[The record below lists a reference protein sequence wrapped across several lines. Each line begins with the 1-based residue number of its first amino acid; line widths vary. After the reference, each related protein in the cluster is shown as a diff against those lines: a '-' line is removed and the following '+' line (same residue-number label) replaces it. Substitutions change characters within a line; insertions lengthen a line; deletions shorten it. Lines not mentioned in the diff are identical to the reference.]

1 MTRRPELQVSAQDL
15 QNQSLTVRFTRNGL
29 LPSVSA
35 FGLVA
40 GAGLTGQTPTVANGL
55 GSSLAQDFSASFPEY
70 GAGISANI
78 PLRNRAAQA
87 DNLRAR
93 LEEQQLSVQM
103 QRSRQQVGLEVRQAL
118 ISLTQGRAQVEAAH
132 EALRLAERT
141 VEAERAKLQAGV
153 STTYD
158 VILRERDLLSARQ
171 ADLSAS
177 ATYAK
182 ALVDFDRATGAM
194 LEQSG
199 IELRDALAG
208 ETRTPPAPA
217 MLRTGTESRQ

>member
-1 MTRRPELQVSAQDL
+1 M
-15 QNQSLTVRFTRNGL
+15 
-29 LPSVSA
+29 PSVSA
-35 FGLVA
+35 FGLFA
-40 GAGLTGQTPTVANGL
+40 GAGLTGQTPVVANGL
-55 GSSLAQDFSASFPEY
+55 GASFAQDFSAAYPEY
-70 GAGISANI
+70 GAGVSANI

-93 LEEQQLSVQM
+93 LEEQQLTVQM
-103 QRSRQQVGLEVRQAL
+103 QRSRQQIGLEVRQAL

-132 EALRLAERT
+132 EALRLALRT

-158 VILRERDLLSARQ
+158 VILRERDELSARQ
-171 ADLSAS
+171 ADVAAS
-177 ATYAK
+177 AAYAK

-194 LEQSG
+194 LERNG

-208 ETRTPPAPA
+208 ETHAPPVPA
-217 MLRTGTESRQ
+217 MLHSGAGSRQ